1 MPGIALA
8 NDRSLQPLGAL
19 RLRLTAWYASTFLA
33 ILLLLGAGLLVAVRR
48 QISDQLHDSLRAAT
62 AELIRAARTREA
74 ESASAHGAV
83 VDAVEELRIPDR
95 SLYLLDG
102 DGAPVK
108 PEHPPAWARELAR
121 RATDDGID
129 DERDAGRDEAVL
141 VHAQRFRLANGEA
154 MVAVAAANQV
164 ELEDRYATLIA
175 TFGGAAMIALLL
187 VAAGGW
193 LLARRSTLPA
203 ERTIAY
209 MRRFMADAAHEL
221 RTPLAVLRS
230 RTEIALQQR
239 RDAGAYVSALE
250 GIGEDTQRL
259 TRIVEDLLT
268 LARADADERP
278 IERKRVY
285 LDDIALDAATAMRE
299 MAEAKG
305 VELSVDELEEA
316 AVIGDAALLG
326 QLVMILLDNAVKFTP
341 AGGAV
346 RLTISSDSGRAVM
359 SIVDTGSGIPEEQI
373 GRVFER
379 FYRGDPA
386 RTHRTDD
393 GTRGGAG
400 LGLAIARWIADA
412 HGAQITLDSTLG
424 TGTRANVT
432 FPAPPPTGI
441 VSSG

>member
-1 MPGIALA
+1 ME

-33 ILLLLGAGLLVAVRR
+33 ILLLLGAGLFVAVRR
-48 QISDQLHDSLRAAT
+48 QISDQLRDSLRAAT

-102 DGAPVK
+102 DGTPVK
-108 PEHPPAWARELAR
+108 PEQAPEWTRELAR
-121 RATDDGID
+121 RATSKGLD
-129 DERDAGRDEAVL
+129 DEQPTGRDDALL
-141 VHAQRFRLANGEA
+141 VHAQRFRLSSGNE
-154 MVAVAAANQV
+154 MIAVAAANQV

-175 TFGGAAMIALLL
+175 TFGGAATIALLL

-230 RTEIALQQR
+230 RTEIALQQSR
-239 RDAGAYVSALE
+239 EPGAYVHALE
-250 GIGEDTQRL
+250 GIEQDTQRL

-268 LARADADERP
+268 LARADAGERP

-285 LDDIALDAATAMRE
+285 LDDIALDTATAMRE
-299 MAEAKG
+299 IAEARG
-305 VELSVDELEEA
+305 VTLSVDEFEEA
-316 AVIGDAALLG
+316 VVDGDAALLG

-341 AGGAV
+341 AGGTV
-346 RLTISSDSGRAVM
+346 RLTVSATGGRAVM
-359 SIVDTGSGIPEEQI
+359 SVADTGIGIPPEQI

-393 GTRGGAG
+393 GSRGGAG

-412 HGAQITLDSTLG
+412 HGAQITLDSSPG
-424 TGTRANVT
+424 TGTRATVS
-432 FPAPPPTGI
+432 FPSALPMGV

>member
-1 MPGIALA
+1 ME

-33 ILLLLGAGLLVAVRR
+33 ILLLLGAGLFVAVRR
-48 QISDQLHDSLRAAT
+48 QISDQLRDSLRAAT

-95 SLYLLDG
+95 ALYLLDAA
-102 DGAPVK
+102 GAPVK
-108 PEHPPAWARELAR
+108 PEDAPPWTRELAR
-121 RATDDGID
+121 RATPAGVDG
-129 DERDAGRDEAVL
+129 EEDAGRDDVLL
-141 VHAQRFRLANGEA
+141 VHAERFRLASGDE

-175 TFGGAAMIALLL
+175 TFGGAATIALLL

-193 LLARRSTLPA
+193 LLARRSTAPA

-230 RTEIALQQR
+230 RTEIALQQAR
-239 RDAGAYVSALE
+239 EPGAYVAALE
-250 GIGEDTQRL
+250 GISDDTQRL

-268 LARADADERP
+268 LARADAGERP
-278 IERKRVY
+278 IERKRVF

-299 MAEAKG
+299 VARAKG
-305 VELSVDELEEA
+305 VTLSVDEFEEA
-316 AVIGDAALLG
+316 VVDGDAALLG

-341 AGGAV
+341 AGGTV
-346 RLTISSDSGRAVM
+346 RLTVSSADGRATM
-359 SIVDTGSGIPEEQI
+359 SVEDTGIGIPEEQL

-386 RTHRTDD
+386 RTHRSDD
-393 GTRGGAG
+393 GALGGAG

-412 HGAQITLDSTLG
+412 HGAQILVTSALRA
-424 TGTRANVT
+424 GTRATVS
-432 FPAPPPTGI
+432 FPAPSPAAV
-441 VSSG
+441 VSSA

>member
-1 MPGIALA
+1 MA
-8 NDRSLQPLGAL
+8 NERSLQPLGAL

-33 ILLLLGAGLLVAVRR
+33 ILLLLGVGLFVAVRR
-48 QISDQLHDSLRAAT
+48 QISDQLRDSLRAAT

-74 ESASAHGAV
+74 ESATAQGAV

-95 SLYLLDG
+95 ALYLLDG
-102 DGAPVK
+102 NGVAVK
-108 PEHPPAWARELAR
+108 PERAPAWAPALAR
-121 RATDDGID
+121 RATSEGID
-129 DERDAGRDEAVL
+129 GEQEVGHDQAVL
-141 VHAQRFRLANGEA
+141 VHAQRFHLASGQE
-154 MVAVAAANQV
+154 MVAIAAADQV

-175 TFGGAAMIALLL
+175 TFGGAATVALLL

-230 RTEIALQQR
+230 RTEIALQHA
-239 RDAGAYVSALE
+239 RDPAAYVTALE
-250 GIGEDTQRL
+250 GIGADTQRL
-259 TRIVEDLLT
+259 ARIVEDLLM
-268 LARADADERP
+268 LARADAGERP
-278 IERKRVY
+278 VERKRVY
-285 LDDIALDAATAMRE
+285 LDDIALDTATAMRDI
-299 MAEAKG
+299 AQARG
-305 VELSVDELEEA
+305 VALSVDEFEEA
-316 AVIGDAALLG
+316 VVDGDAALLG

-341 AGGAV
+341 AGGTI
-346 RLTISSDSGRAVM
+346 RLTVSAPGGRAVM
-359 SIVDTGSGIPEEQI
+359 SVQDTGIGIPPDQI
-373 GRVFER
+373 ERVFER

-393 GTRGGAG
+393 GSRGGAG

-412 HGAQITLDSTLG
+412 HGAEISLDSTPG
-424 TGTRANVT
+424 AGTRATVS
-432 FPAPPPTGI
+432 FPPAAPTGA

>member
-1 MPGIALA
+1 
-8 NDRSLQPLGAL
+8 
-19 RLRLTAWYASTFLA
+19 
-33 ILLLLGAGLLVAVRR
+33 
-48 QISDQLHDSLRAAT
+48 
-62 AELIRAARTREA
+62 
-74 ESASAHGAV
+74 
-83 VDAVEELRIPDR
+83 
-95 SLYLLDG
+95 
-102 DGAPVK
+102 
-108 PEHPPAWARELAR
+108 
-121 RATDDGID
+121 
-129 DERDAGRDEAVL
+129 
-141 VHAQRFRLANGEA
+141 

-164 ELEDRYATLIA
+164 ELEDRYAALIA
-175 TFGGAAMIALLL
+175 TFGGAATIALLL

-239 RDAGAYVSALE
+239 RDPSAYVSALE
-250 GIGEDTQRL
+250 GIGADTQRL

-285 LDDIALDAATAMRE
+285 LDDIALDAATAMSE

-341 AGGAV
+341 PGGAV
-346 RLTISSDSGRAVM
+346 RLTISSDGGRAVM
-359 SIVDTGSGIPEEQI
+359 SIVDTGPGIPEDQI

-393 GTRGGAG
+393 GARGGAG

-412 HGAQITLDSTLG
+412 HGAQIALDSTPG
-424 TGTRANVT
+424 EGTRATVT
-432 FPAPPPTGI
+432 FPAPSTAGV